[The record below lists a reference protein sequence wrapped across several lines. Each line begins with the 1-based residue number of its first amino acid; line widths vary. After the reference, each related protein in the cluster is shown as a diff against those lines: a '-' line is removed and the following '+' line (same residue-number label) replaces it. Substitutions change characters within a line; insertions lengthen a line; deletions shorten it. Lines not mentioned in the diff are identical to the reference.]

1 MQNMPCCQLCFYR
14 PSQSGPRQESAA
26 IHIAWPLTWHK
37 SFSFS
42 LSFPPFAW
50 FLPSFLSFQE
60 SGWRA
65 SSHSSFPF
73 SDPLLRCCQGSS
85 PGGGVPG
92 RQVCVV
98 IYLIRPNVTRCC
110 FLCVCVTLT
119 THLCAQLVW
128 DSRFIVKSCCR
139 KCECLSWHLLKLY
152 IYKLY
157 KNKTFFRG
165 SVFFGPQNK
174 LGAVAIRPFYRV

>member
-110 FLCVCVTLT
+110 FLCVCVCVCDIDHSFVCTVGLRQQIYCEKLLQKVWMPVMTFAKTLY
-119 THLCAQLVW
+119 L
-128 DSRFIVKSCCR
+128 
-139 KCECLSWHLLKLY
+139 
-152 IYKLY
+152 
-157 KNKTFFRG
+157 
-165 SVFFGPQNK
+165 
-174 LGAVAIRPFYRV
+174 